1 VRKDE
6 LNIQAQGDKL
16 FAGWTVPIPLFP
28 PKYILPPSCIMFE
41 GYGKIKSYAT
51 ELKGPLNRKI
61 TYEYNSLD
69 SFVSFMHPSLKYHGP
84 GSDGSLHRDMII
96 FSYPPSSGKETYSL
110 PE

>member
-1 VRKDE
+1 MQIKVSDSESYLPVARVIDNPQGYKFRKAHQIGQHTTEVAYLVRKDE

-51 ELKGPLNRKI
+51 ELKGPLNRK
-61 TYEYNSLD
+61 
-69 SFVSFMHPSLKYHGP
+69 
-84 GSDGSLHRDMII
+84 
-96 FSYPPSSGKETYSL
+96 
-110 PE
+110 